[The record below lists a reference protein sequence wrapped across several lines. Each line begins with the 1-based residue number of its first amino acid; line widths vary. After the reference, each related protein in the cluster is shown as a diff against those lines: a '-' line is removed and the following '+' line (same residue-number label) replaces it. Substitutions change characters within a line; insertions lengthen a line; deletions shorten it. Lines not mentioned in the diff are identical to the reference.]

1 MENMIAEYD
10 ANDCDALDYDYVVD
24 RLEEA
29 LEVIR
34 TDTEA
39 FVFYGYPTWQKVRS
53 CKIVGSYIEASDLLE
68 MLVAGQEIIRVYA
81 YDDRVEVVGIDHDG
95 GTTWVI
101 RPFASPKMGERVFAE
116 IDGKAVLAGTVAE
129 SIEYNV
135 DALWHIEANIDR
147 EDIEDYYHEDYY
159 LGDYYTVEPKFR
171 FEDLSERVWVL
182 V

>member
-10 ANDCDALDYDYVVD
+10 VNDCDALDYDYVVD

-101 RPFASPKMGERVFAE
+101 RPFASPKAGERVFAN
-116 IDGKAVLAGTVAE
+116 IDGKAVLAGTVTE
-129 SIEYNV
+129 NIEYDV
-135 DALWHIEANIDR
+135 DDTWHVEAEIDNA
-147 EDIEDYYHEDYY
+147 EVMGYFGCNGHFD
-159 LGDYYTVEPKFR
+159 VEPVFR
-171 FEDLSERVWVL
+171 FEDLSERAWVL

>member
-101 RPFASPKMGERVFAE
+101 RPFASPKAGERVLANWPKHAE
-116 IDGKAVLAGTVAE
+116 VGTIIE
-129 SIEYNV
+129 NIEYDV
-135 DALWHIEANIDR
+135 DDSWRVEAKIDNAEVIGYFACNGR
-147 EDIEDYYHEDYY
+147 FDVI
-159 LGDYYTVEPKFR
+159 PKFR
-171 FEDLSERVWVL
+171 FEDLSERAWVL